1 MRYRSAQRVGRQSQD
16 HPIDFGRLGLEV
28 KPNLR
33 RFKNVVVDRLIRRC
47 SSLDRIRT
55 VNLGSSGWIGVEP

>member
-1 MRYRSAQRVGRQSQD
+1 MRYRSARRVGRQSRD

-33 RFKNVVVDRLIRRC
+33 RFKNVAIDRLISRC
-47 SSLDRIRT
+47 LSRDRIRT
-55 VNLGSSGWIGVEP
+55 VDLGSSGWIGVEP